1 MGRSLAEGAGHGQP
15 IKEPATRLPDK
26 TATPRENLNFPG
38 AHTILVSQMGAIVF
52 CALVA
57 TKPPPTPPAFSAHNT
72 TEGIQK
78 RCCGQ
83 HDTHQPRSSTAHPRP
98 IFLLL
103 NRDVFGSSV
112 FIFSCIHLPS
122 HTSLIGLAQRGSPAG
137 SEPARLFPC
146 LCGDSVWAM
155 VWGAWGS
162 ARAVQMLSWACFLPL
177 FSCRLGITHSAL
189 VTSPK
194 SNSSAR
200 RQARWKTR
208 LNSPETGVSHLPP

>member
-57 TKPPPTPPAFSAHNT
+57 TTPPPTPPAFSAHNT

-103 NRDVFGSSV
+103 NRDVFGSSSV
-112 FIFSCIHLPS
+112 FIFSCIHLPLTPPSLVWHKEVPQRGVSQSVCSLACVGTVCGRWCGGPGGLRVQCRCCHGPASCPFSLAGWAS
-122 HTSLIGLAQRGSPAG
+122 HTLL
-137 SEPARLFPC
+137 
-146 LCGDSVWAM
+146 W
-155 VWGAWGS
+155 
-162 ARAVQMLSWACFLPL
+162 
-177 FSCRLGITHSAL
+177 
-189 VTSPK
+189 
-194 SNSSAR
+194 
-200 RQARWKTR
+200 
-208 LNSPETGVSHLPP
+208 